1 MIIKK
6 AIILSAILAAGT
18 TAFAQTGNVKKAASN
33 IQEYE
38 KYRTA
43 GSPQLGEKYLA
54 QAKEAIDLAI
64 VHEKTKDAPDA
75 WTYYALVYSNLATDK
90 KDAEDAKK
98 ASEGI
103 TKAKSLDKDGKNQD
117 NIKTAEQTLYAF
129 NFNQGVGFWEKSD
142 FQNAYNSFDQAL
154 VYAPG
159 DTTLTY
165 YSALA
170 AIQSNDYPKGIDK
183 YKQLIDKKDF
193 SQHKTILVDLP
204 KLFLSLKDTTQA
216 VEYAGLAAKEYPND
230 ANAITQNIELNLIVG
245 NEEKIIADIENQIA
259 KDSGNKTLYYYLGL
273 AQNAS
278 GNSKQAYE
286 AYKKAV
292 AIDPNY
298 SDANLNAA
306 VVLINS
312 TRDDIQA
319 LNNDKSLTNSQYA
332 TKVEALK
339 EQIKPAEGYFV
350 TVLTN
355 EPKNEMALKG
365 LKSLYDFLQLEEK
378 SNEIQA
384 RIDAL

>member
-170 AIQSNDYPKGIDK
+170 AIQSNDYPKGIEK